1 MHNVPTFPAVRH
13 QQERA
18 TSLDLVHR
26 RRISATGQHC
36 QADNGGSRM
45 QEDDTKDVTDQTTS
59 VSACKACSVQPQA
72 FVGTHALGTNMPW

>member
-1 MHNVPTFPAVRH
+1 
-13 QQERA
+13 
-18 TSLDLVHR
+18 
-26 RRISATGQHC
+26 
-36 QADNGGSRM
+36 M